1 MSCCKLCF
9 GVKYHE
15 QHNFLTRPQPDRDWE
30 PAHRTNPNQDNEEYK
45 KLMEE
50 LQTRELGPE
59 DYDMLLQLG

>member
-1 MSCCKLCF
+1 M
-9 GVKYHE
+9 
-15 QHNFLTRPQPDRDWE
+15 RPQPDRDWE

-59 DYDMLLQLG
+59 DYDMLLQLGQNQSMMSL